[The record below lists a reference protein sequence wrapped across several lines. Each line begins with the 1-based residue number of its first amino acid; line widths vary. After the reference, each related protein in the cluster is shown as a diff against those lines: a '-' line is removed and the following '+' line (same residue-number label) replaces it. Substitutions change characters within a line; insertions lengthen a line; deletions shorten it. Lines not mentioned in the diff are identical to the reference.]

1 MKGELENRNTDII
14 FDTKIIVNTIRTRI
28 EKEEV
33 RIYTVIR

>member
-1 MKGELENRNTDII
+1 MKGELENRNTDIN

-33 RIYTVIR
+33 EIYTVIK